1 MLIEQVIREYLLTQ
15 IDVPIYLEHQ
25 DDLPGRYIFIEKT
38 GSGKKNQLDFCTFA
52 IQSYGDS
59 LYDAATLNEDL
70 KKAIESMVTLDMIA
84 KVKLDSDYNF
94 TDTETKKHRYQAVF
108 DFFY

>member
-25 DDLPGRYIFIEKT
+25 EDLPGRYIFIEKT
-38 GSGKKNQLDFCTFA
+38 GSGNKNYLDSATIVF
-52 IQSYGDS
+52 QSYADS
-59 LYDAATLNEDL
+59 LYDAAMLNEDL
-70 KKAIESMVTLDMIA
+70 KKAVKSMVTLDMIA